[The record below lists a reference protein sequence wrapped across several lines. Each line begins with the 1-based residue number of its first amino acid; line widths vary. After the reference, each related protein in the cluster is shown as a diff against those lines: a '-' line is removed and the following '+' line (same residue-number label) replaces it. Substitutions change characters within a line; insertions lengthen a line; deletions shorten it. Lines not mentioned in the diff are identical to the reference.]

1 MAKADIWDKMARKYA
16 QAPIRNEAVY
26 REKLARTQSYFTPD
40 TEVFEFGCGSG
51 TTAIAHAPHV
61 RRIVATDLSAN
72 MLEIGREQA
81 AAANIDNIS
90 FEQVALEN
98 FEPPIE
104 AYDVVLALSLLHLLE
119 APQAAMS
126 KAYTMLKPGGI
137 FVTSTVCLGD
147 SGGLK
152 MLLWRVLIPLMQ
164 LIGKAPYVNYLG
176 RAQVQSDLEASGF
189 SIDFARAPAK
199 GEAAFLIARKPGA
212 GSAIKTS
219 G

>member
-104 AYDVVLALSLLHLLE
+104 A
-119 APQAAMS
+119 
-126 KAYTMLKPGGI
+126 
-137 FVTSTVCLGD
+137 STTWC
-147 SGGLK
+147 
-152 MLLWRVLIPLMQ
+152 WP
-164 LIGKAPYVNYLG
+164 
-176 RAQVQSDLEASGF
+176 
-189 SIDFARAPAK
+189 
-199 GEAAFLIARKPGA
+199 
-212 GSAIKTS
+212 
-219 G
+219 